1 LNRRV
6 VVTGVGVLTCLGDNK
21 EDFRKALFA
30 GKSGITGITKFD
42 TSSYSSRI
50 GSEIH
55 NFQTDVFGEKEKK
68 RYSLYVQYALY
79 AANQAIKDS
88 GLCLEK
94 IEPKRIGVLVGSGIG
109 GIDTLEKEY
118 HTLVSK
124 GPGRISPYLIP
135 MIIIDMAAGVIAIH
149 FGLKGHNEAVATA
162 CATSNH
168 AIGGAFRV
176 IQRGD
181 ADVMVAGGTEAALTP
196 LGLAGFCSVKALS
209 LRNDEPQRAS
219 RPFDR
224 QRDGFVMGDGAGI
237 LILEE
242 EKYARNRGAE
252 IYAEITGYGTSGD
265 AYHITAPAPDGQG
278 ASICME
284 NALCDAKLSPDQI
297 GCINAHGTSTQ
308 LGDKAETLAI
318 KKVFGGFAKKV
329 PVTANKSMF
338 GHLLG
343 ATGAVEAIASIL
355 GMKEGLIPPT
365 INYEYPDP
373 DCDLDYV
380 PNKAREVKVNT
391 FLSNS
396 FGFGGHNASLIFKR
410 YEQKK
415 KG

>member
-21 EDFRKALFA
+21 EDFERALFA

-42 TSSYSSRI
+42 ASSYSSRI

-68 RYSLYVQYALY
+68 RYSLFVQYALY

-109 GIDTLEKEY
+109 GLDTLEKE
-118 HTLVSK
+118 HHNLVSN
-124 GPGRISPYLIP
+124 GPGRVSPYLIP

-176 IQRGD
+176 IQRGE

-242 EKYARNRGAE
+242 EEHARNRGAE

-278 ASICME
+278 ASTCME

-297 GCINAHGTSTQ
+297 DCINAHGTSTQ

-318 KKVFGGFAKKV
+318 KKVFGELAKKI

-380 PNKAREVKVNT
+380 PNKAREIKVNT

-410 YEQKK
+410 YE
-415 KG
+415 